1 MNTNILIEDTDEIQ
15 QEIDIDTDT
24 YNDDVKTSNNDDVKT
39 SKPQMLEVVC
49 KDFQGKQ
56 LIID

>member
-1 MNTNILIEDTDEIQ
+1 MNTDILIDTTDEIQ
-15 QEIDIDTDT
+15 QEFDID
-24 YNDDVKTSNNDDVKT
+24 NNACEDGT
-39 SKPQMLEVVC
+39 ELAKPQMLEVVA

>member
-1 MNTNILIEDTDEIQ
+1 MNTNILIDDTDEIQ

-24 YNDDVKTSNNDDVKT
+24 CNDDVKT